1 MTVDERLDRLE
12 RQNRR
17 LKTGLA
23 SFLLVA
29 VAAGLVGFARQDSI
43 PDLVEARAFH
53 VVSEDGTVRVKLED
67 SLGLGYGV
75 GGAVTTMNGEGE
87 SLVQLGAAK
96 GVGAVWTLDPSGKRA
111 SRMLTP
117 R

>member
-17 LKTGLA
+17 LKVGLA
-23 SFLLVA
+23 SLLAAA

-67 SLGLGYGV
+67 SLGPGDGV
-75 GGAVTTMNGEGE
+75 GGAVTTLNSEGQI
-87 SLVQLGAAK
+87 LVQLG
-96 GVGAVWTLDPSGKRA
+96 VTQRA
-111 SRMLTP
+111 RARSSP
-117 R
+117 